1 MRARGHTA
9 RTMPTLSDSFA
20 PVRLYLDDIIEGT
33 HGGPMFS
40 TDVATNHGGYEQRNA
55 NWAYP
60 LGRWELGQRGYCQST
75 KDYIQ
80 SFFRQRRGKFQGFLW
95 RDLADHTA
103 SATPLASLGGFTT
116 QGWLVAVAGSGGGAG
131 GAMQLIKRYTD
142 GAYLAERIITHP
154 VASSLPAGWAV
165 DPATGY
171 VSAPGVTAPI
181 AVSFEF
187 DVPVRFDTDA
197 LSLRLQSTEG
207 HPTQVD
213 YEAIFYVETLPIVE
227 LRNSLFAAGSGG
239 GGGNTGGAV
248 ATIAWGD
255 GINSASGFDVANAGS
270 HTVYQNAVR
279 LYFSMPTG
287 APAAHTITFAN
298 STFASYLTDP
308 NPNSTAFDPQGE
320 QPTFSWNAALNLG
333 CIYLPR
339 GPSGVSNLPPGSVN
353 VVLSLG
359 GLNIGQLALTVTDA
373 TGSNGI
379 FYDQA
384 QWLAYA
390 AL

>member
-1 MRARGHTA
+1 
-9 RTMPTLSDSFA
+9 MPTLSDSFA

-80 SFFRQRRGKFQGFLW
+80 SFFRQRRGKYQGFLW

-116 QGWLVAVAGSGGGAG
+116 QGWLVPVANTS

-154 VASSLPAGWAV
+154 VVSSLPAGWAV

-171 VSAPGVTAPI
+171 VSATGVTAPL

-207 HPTQVD
+207 HPTQAD

-255 GINSASGFDVANAGS
+255 GINSAGGFAVPNAG
-270 HTVYQNAVR
+270 TYNVAQNAVR

-287 APAAHTITFAN
+287 APTAHTITFAN

-308 NPNSTAFDPQGE
+308 NSNNPNFNALGTA
-320 QPTFSWNAALNLG
+320 PTFCWDPALNLG

-339 GPSGVSNLPPGSVN
+339 GGSTTGQFPPGGVD
-353 VVLSLG
+353 VVLALG
-359 GLNIGQLALTVTDA
+359 GTELGRLSLTVTDA
-373 TGSNGI
+373 GPPN
-379 FYDQA
+379 FLYYDRA

-390 AL
+390 AV